1 MFALKVIFDLILII
15 GLIIG
20 YINEEKIVR
29 WEREVLFPWIK
40 KVLYFDRNEP

>member
-1 MFALKVIFDLILII
+1 MIGKMIFDLMLII

-29 WEREVLFPWIK
+29 WEREVFIPWIEK
-40 KVLYFDRNEP
+40 TFYKENES

>member
-1 MFALKVIFDLILII
+1 MIGKLIFDFILII

-29 WEREVLFPWIK
+29 WEREVFFPWIEK
-40 KVLYFDRNEP
+40 TFYKEDES